1 MELNAGLGLKLP
13 YESPYCKW
21 RRFISANPLLRD
33 KDLKL
38 LIRSMD
44 KGYDAP
50 ILKNENLLK
59 LANQYDDSPDFFGSV
74 FAYTNHLSQPIRN
87 CAICSGY
94 GYHSTLFLFD
104 WLVSCP
110 IHGIE
115 LTKNCPTCK
124 KPWPTP
130 AEIKSRRC
138 KTCGKIDIRK
148 TSSDFP
154 EFKDQINEKLE
165 AFAKTLY
172 ENPPQH
178 IHFFSTRSPYGYTH
192 KNMPQEDINY
202 LDHHRLR
209 VPEKLPDSVNDSIY
223 QSEVNLSVRRYD
235 LSEEIH
241 RKRWMYCNAE
251 SRERRHLTAKCKM
264 SVLRE
269 IMSSIEDRLGYEHNV
284 QIYNPFRSTSFNPE
298 TFEPTCLYCFAFSAW
313 FHLVSAFPFH
323 ADRSTNQYFWFFNH
337 EPFNQYT
344 PPVPMDM
351 VIFKDKQYWLDVDFQ
366 EYMYTRDLRVSFLNL
381 VYGIKRHY
389 RDKDCKPEATDDRF
403 QHHVSP
409 SLYCWIKGH
418 SLYVAQPQNEDLS
431 GDMLPLRKC
440 GKSSCLKAEVD
451 DEIKLSRPATHKII
465 QALST
470 EDLLTLQNGLGYE
483 MTRQH

>member
-1 MELNAGLGLKLP
+1 MKVNAGLGLKLP

-33 KDLKL
+33 KDLKS

-59 LANQYDDSPDFFGSV
+59 LANHYDDSPDFFESV
-74 FAYTNHLSQPIRN
+74 FTDTDHLSKPIKS
-87 CAICSGY
+87 CPICSEY
-94 GYHSTLFLFD
+94 GYHSILFQFD
-104 WLVSCP
+104 WLLKCP

-115 LTKNCPTCK
+115 LIKSCPTCE
-124 KPWPTP
+124 KPWPMP
-130 AEIKSRRC
+130 ADVRSRRC
-138 KTCGKIDIRK
+138 KTCGKINIRK
-148 TSSDFP
+148 SPSGIP
-154 EFKDQINEKLE
+154 EFRDQINEKLG
-165 AFAKTLY
+165 ALAKTLS
-172 ENPPQH
+172 ENPLQH

-192 KNMPQEDINY
+192 KNMPPEDITY
-202 LDHHRLR
+202 FDHHRLR
-209 VPEKLPDSVNDSIY
+209 VQDKLPDSVNDSIY
-223 QSEVNLSVRRYD
+223 KSEVGLSVERYD

-241 RKRWMYCNAE
+241 RKRWMHCNTE

-264 SVLRE
+264 SLLRE
-269 IMSSIEDRLGYEHNV
+269 ITNSIEDRLGHEHNV
-284 QIYNPFRSTSFNPE
+284 QLYNPFRSASFDPE

-323 ADRSTNQYFWFFNH
+323 TNRLTNQYFWFFNH

-366 EYMYTRDLRVSFLNL
+366 EYMYTRDLRRSFLNL
-381 VYGIKRHY
+381 VYDIKKHY
-389 RDKDCKPEATDDRF
+389 RDKDCKPETTENRF
-403 QHHVSP
+403 QHHLSP
-409 SLYCWIKGH
+409 PLYCWINGH

-440 GKSSCLKAEVD
+440 GKSSCLKAEID
-451 DEIKLSRPATHKII
+451 DEIKLSRPATYKII

-483 MTRQH
+483 MTRQY